1 MASSVLILATSR
13 CPVRAGP
20 EAPVAVTVAGIG
32 LVAAAIVLL
41 SALGRHCLLPPFAA
55 IRNQAGNYVTPSEQ
69 TVTAAAQKPA
79 ITPTDFSIV
88 NQPGTSSYPISGY
101 SWALVYTHQPDQA
114 RGQALVAM
122 LDWHTHDGQAYAATN
137 GYVPLPSRF
146 SNSPTPCSSR
156 SPAPPAHSS

>member
-1 MASSVLILATSR
+1 MASRAHLATSR
-13 CPVRAGP
+13 CPVRPP

-41 SALGRHCLLPPFAA
+41 SALGRHCLLLPFAA

-101 SWALVYTHQPDQA
+101 SWALVYTISQTRPADKPWWPCSTGSPTTA
-114 RGQALVAM
+114 RPTLPP
-122 LDWHTHDGQAYAATN
+122 TATC
-137 GYVPLPSRF
+137 PCHPRS
-146 SNSPTPCSSR
+146 SNSPTPC
-156 SPAPPAHSS
+156 PADHGPTGTHLLS